1 LAEYREELRQ
11 LQAKR
16 KELEAAG
23 DADALEHLDSDVV
36 ALETAL
42 TGSDRAADTGK
53 RAFDNV
59 RKAVGAV
66 RKNLRQGGPEER
78 TFEEHLRSHLSLGHE
93 CMYTAPEGR
102 VWV

>member
-1 LAEYREELRQ
+1 MRGELGTTGPRDYWLQDHGPRCLRQ
-11 LQAKR
+11 
-16 KELEAAG
+16 
-23 DADALEHLDSDVV
+23 
-36 ALETAL
+36 AL

-59 RKAVGAV
+59 RKAVGTV
-66 RKNLRQGGPEER
+66 RKHLRQGGREER
-78 TFEEHLRSHLSLGHE
+78 AFEEHLRSQLSLGHE